1 MIRDGAGGR
10 GEEVEK
16 MGERDNSE
24 KKERKIGRE
33 MLNKILFY
41 FVKNRQD
48 PGGIR

>member
-1 MIRDGAGGR
+1 MGR
-10 GEEVEK
+10 GE
-16 MGERDNSE
+16 GERKLKKWE
-24 KKERKIGRE
+24 KEIILRKKERKIGRE